1 MPLSRN
7 QRLGLG
13 DTARVDHPEHGFEHR
28 LGTVTDFRLD
38 SFTTWIHWYRL
49 RFPTGDER
57 TYTPDKIT
65 ACGRDDD
72 HAALI
77 THLDAAFR
85 SLAAACR
92 IGHDYGDDEL
102 SAEIFFHTASLID
115 SARLRLRVTLDP
127 ARLVDLGTAA
137 DPAAVGSAAPAPD
150 GDRS

>member
-1 MPLSRN
+1 MPLSRD

-13 DTARVDHPEHGFEHR
+13 DTARVDHPEHGFEYR

-57 TYTPDKIT
+57 TYTADKIA

-72 HAALI
+72 RAALI

-102 SAEIFFHTASLID
+102 SAEIFLHTASLID
-115 SARLRLRVTLDP
+115 SARNRLGVALDP
-127 ARLVDLGTAA
+127 ARLADLGTAA
-137 DPAAVGSAAPAPD
+137 DAAGIAPVAPAPD
-150 GDRS
+150 GGRS